1 VLNKS
6 EFVNKLDM
14 LKMKSTIENLMK
26 GSKLI
31 YKNSLREFNWFTTNT
46 ITRNIYGTNNFKNKL
61 SDSVNF
67 VVIPKVKQKN
77 NTNNAVFLDQEEMDG
92 TVKGS
97 HSLETSAKYLV
108 RELLGVKR
116 NMSSQASVS
125 VLNNVSGAHV
135 TEKRW

>member
-1 VLNKS
+1 
-6 EFVNKLDM
+6 M

-31 YKNSLREFNWFTTNT
+31 YKNSLREFNWFGINT
-46 ITRNIYGTNNFKNKL
+46 STKKSSSKEYKNKQ

-67 VVIPKVKQKN
+67 VLIPKVKQK
-77 NTNNAVFLDQEEMDG
+77 TNYINGFLNDNEEDEEVMG
-92 TVKGS
+92 AFNGLP
-97 HSLETSAKYLV
+97 SLEKSAKYLI
-108 RELLGVKR
+108 RELVSVKR
-116 NMSSQASVS
+116 NVSSQASSS